1 MHVQYD
7 VCPAH
12 CALCTVR
19 EVETNTTTGRVDISI
34 VNLYGSTST
43 TLKDTKTNNEY
54 YTHKLW
60 KKYNL
65 LLEYE
70 TRQRQG
76 SGAVVSSV

>member
-1 MHVQYD
+1 MRVHVQCD

-34 VNLYGSTST
+34 VNLHGSTST

-54 YTHKLW
+54 YYAQT
-60 KKYNL
+60 
-65 LLEYE
+65 LEE
-70 TRQRQG
+70 IQF
-76 SGAVVSSV
+76 VV